1 MGVHGDKD
9 STSTVVDNMKRLAG
23 YTPDIIVT
31 AHRHT
36 NALTTIND
44 TKIVQNGCLS
54 GTDNYA
60 VSKRLINRPEQTV
73 FIVSEKQ
80 KIVCLYDITF

>member
-9 STSTVVDNMKRLAG
+9 SIPAVVDNMKKVSG
-23 YTPDIIVT
+23 CTPDIIVM

-54 GTDNYA
+54 GY
-60 VSKRLINRPEQTV
+60 R
-73 FIVSEKQ
+73 
-80 KIVCLYDITF
+80 